1 VFSKLRLFCKRKS
14 SLIALLLVM
23 ALAIPGAAQAA
34 MGACWHSEQVKT
46 ATKDQPS
53 TEDCHESA
61 DMADVGSQDSDQSS
75 KNKAPCCG
83 AGMSCAPAAVAL
95 PGNAN
100 NVQIYAARAVH
111 LTVPAATY
119 ISHISVPDY
128 PPPRA

>member
-1 VFSKLRLFCKRKS
+1 MFSKLRLFCKRKS

-34 MGACWHSEQVKT
+34 MGACQHSEQVKA
-46 ATKDQPS
+46 ATEAQPS

-61 DMADVGSQDSDQSS
+61 DMTDIGSQDSDQLPKS
-75 KNKAPCCG
+75 KVSCCS
-83 AGMSCAPAAVAL
+83 AGMSCAPAVAL

-100 NVQIYAARAVH
+100 NLQIYAARALH